1 MDKGL
6 NEINYETSADS
17 TTVEKLESLLDAIE
31 DLERQESEVQSRCIV
46 EYAKLLAEVSELED
60 MLQNDVGGDFVYG
73 ILDDSINESK
83 ERLNM
88 LKKELA
94 SKLRAILLLRRQ
106 LDDIPVPAELLQ
118 YELCFSQLYTSIQK
132 KLRQTRKYYETF
144 NALLEIKELMLKET
158 SLLNS
163 ISSQF
168 QNAITSPTGRTKLV
182 DSMKGILQGIQQKLE
197 KVQLAFESE
206 QKACEALKEK
216 HRIAI
221 SEQRHCYSLLKA
233 FQEECARNERLRQ
246 ARTLQ
251 PSS

>member
-163 ISSQF
+163 ISSQ
-168 QNAITSPTGRTKLV
+168 
-182 DSMKGILQGIQQKLE
+182 KLE

>member
-163 ISSQF
+163 ISSQ
-168 QNAITSPTGRTKLV
+168 SPQSVKVKLHQMLHEDKAWLKWRRCHCRTTISKNFMSV
-182 DSMKGILQGIQQKLE
+182 ADWSMLL
-197 KVQLAFESE
+197 
-206 QKACEALKEK
+206 
-216 HRIAI
+216 I
-221 SEQRHCYSLLKA
+221 SFSGH
-233 FQEECARNERLRQ
+233 
-246 ARTLQ
+246 
-251 PSS
+251 P